1 MIRFLLVLLLSLTV
15 CVGVSAKNVITINNR
30 TDLRGDTLKL
40 KKGTEIRFTDGG
52 IIVNGVII
60 GDASTIKADKQQILG
75 ENVTIG
81 GTWHN
86 KSVYGDWVGLRENA
100 DNSRQFK
107 NLMVFCT
114 GDNMT
119 HLYTSTG
126 NYPVQAI
133 FNSAPLLLPS
143 NIYWHNKSTISLLPC
158 TFTHYSIALLHRVNN
173 VTIDGGSFVG
183 DVSGHMGTDGEWGH
197 GIKCGGVT
205 NVTLK
210 NLTCLYCW
218 GDGIDLIEGRDDAN
232 QPTIVCNK
240 IIIDNV
246 RCLHNRRQG
255 MSIEAAHN
263 VRVTNC
269 EFAYTG
275 YPLMTKPAAGLD
287 IEEWNADGHKM
298 NHIIFKNC
306 SFHDNVGFDMQ
317 SEPNWKLGDNQ
328 YLKYENNIRFEKCT
342 MDSCRVTYTNGI
354 SFKDCFIQDMN
365 VHHSN
370 DVDFYKCTL
379 EKYVQSKNN
388 NTPKINKCKGKA
400 IMLTYVLPVSVMGF
414 TAILGLGYLSYN
426 RIIHEKNRNHNNS

>member
-52 IIVNGVII
+52 IIVNGVVI

-114 GDNMT
+114 GDNMA
-119 HLYTSTG
+119 HLYTPTG

-197 GIKCGGVT
+197 GIKCGGAT

-210 NLTCLYCW
+210 NLTCSYCW
-218 GDGIDLIEGRDDAN
+218 GDGIDLIEGRDEAN
-232 QPTIVCNK
+232 QPTIVCNR
-240 IIIDNV
+240 ITIDNV

-263 VRVTNC
+263 VKVTNS

-275 YPLMTKPAAGLD
+275 YPIMTKPAAGLD

-298 NHIIFKNC
+298 NHLMFKNC
-306 SFHDNVGFDMQ
+306 TFHDNFGFDMQ
-317 SEPNWKLGDNQ
+317 SEPNWKMGRE
-328 YLKYENNIRFEKCT
+328 KYRKFKNNISFELCN

-354 SFKDCFIQDMN
+354 SFVDCTIQDMC
-365 VHHSN
+365 VHFSN
-370 DVDFYKCTL
+370 DVSFNKCRI
-379 EKYVQSKNN
+379 EKLIKSKNDSEV
-388 NTPKINKCKGKA
+388 KIKKCKGNA
-400 IMLTYVLPVSVMGF
+400 VLLSYALPMG
-414 TAILGLGYLSYN
+414 IVGMGSIIGLGLFAYKYYN
-426 RIIHEKNRNHNNS
+426 NEINRNHNNT